1 MRRRRSTTRLN
12 EIGSY
17 LDACAPAYRPLAECR
32 DLVWDGHQRALG
44 VCDGTGTAGRLDTGG
59 RRGSPARV
67 RAWRWAGGGKSPDG
81 LGTVRR
87 LLPPMVRGI

>member
-17 LDACAPAYRPLAECR
+17 LDACAPVYRPLA
-32 DLVWDGHQRALG
+32 DLLIWSGMRISEALG
-44 VCDGTGTAGRLDTGG
+44 VRDGTGTAGRLDTGVAEG
-59 RRGSPARV
+59 RRRGCVPG
-67 RAWRWAGGGKSPDG
+67 AGPEGKSPDG